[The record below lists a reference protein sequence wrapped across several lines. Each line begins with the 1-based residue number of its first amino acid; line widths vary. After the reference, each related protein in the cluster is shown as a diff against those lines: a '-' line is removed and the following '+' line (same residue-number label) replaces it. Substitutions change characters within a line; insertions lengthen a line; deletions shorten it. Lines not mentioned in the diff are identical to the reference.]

1 MALDELLEKV
11 NADKVSRRT
20 ILKAGAAVGI
30 GLAGAT
36 LAGCTSPTPTPSAS
50 VTPTPAA
57 TGIKTIA
64 DLRGKKI
71 ALPSIGSIQDILL
84 REQIKKAGLNYD
96 ADFTITAPMAGGDMI
111 TAMTTGALDAALMW
125 EPFVTMAEQQGVADV
140 LLWSEDMMPGHP
152 CDTIATTTK
161 FMQDYPDSLKAF
173 LLAHQDGVNYI
184 KDSFDDA
191 AAIVGSSEWLNSGPE
206 VEKVA
211 LTHME
216 FMTVPSESFMAGA
229 ETFAREMKTLG
240 KLKNDHTR
248 SDIFD
253 LTLVNKM
260 NEATT
265 GTPKVKDTV
274 KVGWM
279 PTDHHAPAF
288 IAKTKGFFDQ
298 HNIKVEMVKFTA
310 GPQIM
315 TALVGGQ
322 IDIGMAG
329 VPPVL
334 SAIDNDPTIK
344 IAGAV
349 HTNGSALFY
358 RKGLTP

>member
-1 MALDELLEKV
+1 MAWQGLRLR
-11 NADKVSRRT
+11 AARR
-20 ILKAGAAVGI
+20 
-30 GLAGAT
+30 
-36 LAGCTSPTPTPSAS
+36 PTPTRVCVVAD
-50 VTPTPAA
+50 A
-57 TGIKTIA
+57 TGIRTIA
-64 DLRGKKI
+64 DLKGKKI

-96 ADFTITAPMAGGDMI
+96 TDFTIQAPMTGGDMV
-111 TAMTTGALDAALMW
+111 TALGSGAIDAAMMW
-125 EPFVTMAEQQGVADV
+125 EPFVTMAQQQGVADV

-152 CDTIATTTK
+152 CDTIATTTGFIEK
-161 FMQDYPDSLKAF
+161 YPDSLKAF

-184 KDSFDDA
+184 GSNFDDA
-191 AAIVGSSEWLNSGPE
+191 AAIAGSSEWLNSGTA

-211 LTHME
+211 LRHME
-216 FMTVPSESFMAGA
+216 FMTVPSESFIAGA

-240 KLKNDHTR
+240 KLKKDHTR

-253 LTLVNKM
+253 LTIVNKM
-260 NEATT
+260 SEPVPAS
-265 GTPKVKDTV
+265 PKVKDTV

-288 IAKTKGFFDQ
+288 IASTKKYFENR
-298 HNIKVEMVKFTA
+298 NIKVELIKFTA

-315 TALVGGQ
+315 TQVVAGTL
-322 IDIGMAG
+322 DIGMAG

-344 IAGAV
+344 IVGAV
-349 HTNGSALFY
+349 HTNGTGLFY
-358 RKGLTP
+358 RKGLSK

>member
-1 MALDELLEKV
+1 MALDELLNKINE
-11 NADKVSRRT
+11 DKLSRRT

-36 LAGCTSPTPTPSAS
+36 LAGCTSPTPTA
-50 VTPTPAA
+50 TPTPAA
-57 TGIKTIA
+57 TGIRTVA
-64 DLRGKKI
+64 DLKGKNI
-71 ALPSIGSIQDILL
+71 ALPSVGSIQDILL
-84 REQIKKAGLNYD
+84 RAQAKKAGLNYD
-96 ADFTITAPMAGGDMI
+96 ADFNIKAPMAGGDMI
-111 TAMTTGALDAALMW
+111 TAMSSGAVDAGLMW
-125 EPFVTMAEQQGVADV
+125 EPFVTMAQQQGVADV

-152 CDTIATTTK
+152 CDTIATSTK
-161 FMQDYPDSLKAF
+161 FIQDYPDSLKAF
-173 LLAHQDGVNYI
+173 LLAHQDGVSYL
-184 KDSFDDA
+184 KDHFDDA
-191 AAIVGSSEWLNSGPE
+191 AAIVGGSEWLNSGTE

-211 LTHME
+211 LKHME
-216 FMTVPSESFMAGA
+216 FMTVPSESFIAGA
-229 ETFAREMKTLG
+229 ETFAQEMKNLG

-253 LTLVNKM
+253 LGIVNKM
-260 NEATT
+260 NEASS

-288 IAKTKGFFDQ
+288 IASTKKFFDDR
-298 HNIKVEMVKFTA
+298 NIKVEFVKFTA

-315 TALVGGQ
+315 AQVVAGTL
-322 IDIGMAG
+322 DIGMAG

-334 SAIDNDPTIK
+334 SAIDNDATIK
-344 IAGAV
+344 IVGAV

>member
-1 MALDELLEKV
+1 MALDELFEKV
-11 NADKVSRRT
+11 QEEKISRRT

-36 LAGCTSPTPTPSAS
+36 LAGCTSPTPTPGAS
-50 VTPTPAA
+50 VTPGPA
-57 TGIKTIA
+57 GIKTVA

-84 REQIKKAGLNYD
+84 RQQIKKAGLNYD
-96 ADFTITAPMAGGDMI
+96 TDFTIQAPMAGGDMV
-111 TAMTTGALDAALMW
+111 TAMSTGAIDAAMMW
-125 EPFVTMAEQQGVADV
+125 EPFVTMAQQQGVADV

-152 CDTIATTTK
+152 CDTIATSTG
-161 FMQDYPDSLKAF
+161 FIQNYPDSLKAF

-184 KDSFDDA
+184 KDHFDDA
-191 AAIVGSSEWLNSGPE
+191 AAIVGSSDWLNSGTA

-211 LTHME
+211 LTHMD
-216 FMTVPSESFMAGA
+216 FMTLPTESFIAGS

-253 LTLVNKM
+253 LSVVSKM
-260 NEATT
+260 NEASS
-265 GTPKVKDTV
+265 GTPRVKDTV

-288 IAKTKGFFDQ
+288 IASTKKFFEDR
-298 HNIKVEMVKFTA
+298 NIKVEFVKFTA

-315 TALVGGQ
+315 TQVVAGTL
-322 IDIGMAG
+322 DIGMAG

-334 SAIDNDPTIK
+334 SAIDNDATIK
-344 IAGAV
+344 IVGAV
-349 HTNGSALFY
+349 HTNGTGLFY

>member
-1 MALDELLEKV
+1 MALDEIIEKL
-11 NADKVSRRT
+11 NADRISRRT
-20 ILKAGAAVGI
+20 ILKASAIAGI
-30 GLAGAT
+30 GLAGAS
-36 LAGCTSPTPTPSAS
+36 LAGCTSPTPTPG
-50 VTPTPAA
+50 A
-57 TGIKTIA
+57 TSIRTIA
-64 DLRGKKI
+64 DLKGKKI
-71 ALPSIGSIQDILL
+71 ALPSVGSIQDILL

-96 ADFTITAPMAGGDMI
+96 RDFTIQAPMAGGDMI
-111 TAMTTGALDAALMW
+111 TAMTTGAIDAALMW
-125 EPFVTMAEQQGVADV
+125 EPFVTMAEQQGVAEV

-152 CDTIATTTK
+152 CDTITTTTK

-173 LLAHQDGVNYI
+173 FLAHQDGVDYI
-184 KDSFDDA
+184 KSNFDDA
-191 AAIVGSSEWLNSGPE
+191 AAIVGSSEWLNSGTP

-216 FMTVPSESFMAGA
+216 FMTVPSESFIAGA
-229 ETFAREMKTLG
+229 ETFAHEMKNLG

-248 SDIFD
+248 DDIFD
-253 LTLVNKM
+253 LTLVNRM
-260 NEATT
+260 NEAPS

-288 IAKTKGFFDQ
+288 IAKTKGFFDN
-298 HNIKVEMVKFTA
+298 HNINVQFEKFIA

-315 TALVGGQ
+315 TALVSGA

-344 IAGAV
+344 IAGAI

-358 RKGLTP
+358 RKSLTQ